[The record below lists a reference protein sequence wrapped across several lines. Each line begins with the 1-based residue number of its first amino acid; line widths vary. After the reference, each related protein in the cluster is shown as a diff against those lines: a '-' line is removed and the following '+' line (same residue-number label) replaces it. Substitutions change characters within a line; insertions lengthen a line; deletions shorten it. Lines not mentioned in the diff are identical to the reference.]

1 MAGKGYDRW
10 RERVFS
16 LSSGSNVRDINKQEF
31 DLSMECR
38 TQTLEYAKPEH
49 SEFERNENLNEYLN
63 TVTRDQQINFK
74 CR

>member
-1 MAGKGYDRW
+1 MAGKFF
-10 RERVFS
+10 FS
-16 LSSGSNVRDINKQEF
+16 LSSGSNVTDKNQEF

-63 TVTRDQQINFK
+63 RVTRDQQINFK